1 MVIYEQFS
9 INSFAQKIEMKFYP
23 LAVIFMLLGIAIM
36 SFNPVKKGF
45 ETENSIINAGLT
57 DFKTK
62 LDHLKSD
69 AYRFSDDKISLGD
82 LRKTLKET
90 RNSFKEIE
98 FYVAYHYP
106 EFTKTHLNAAPL
118 FHIEAASTSS
128 YTLPPEGLQV
138 LDEMI
143 FSDEAEDKKEEIK
156 TITDFL
162 FNSYANFYLSS
173 VKNGLSKGNN
183 KTLPLRIELI
193 RIYSLGVTGFDTPG
207 SLNISE
213 ETRHAFSGM
222 KNYINDDPYFKNY
235 NTKSADQL
243 LSSGIEY
250 LSTHTDFETF
260 DRIEFYKKYIQPLYK
275 ELGSWDGRSDDLKE
289 FSGWNAGNTEFF
301 SSDFLDPYFYTLL
314 KKEENNEALRKLGK
328 QIFYDQNLSS
338 NGKMSCATCHLPE
351 NAFTDLKGKS
361 QSNVDG
367 KTVLRNSPTLYN
379 AVFAKRF
386 FYDLRAFY
394 LEQQAEHV
402 IYNKDE
408 FNTSYENIIKKLKSK
423 PEYKKAFT
431 TAFGKSDISRE
442 HFSKALSSYVASLYS
457 YESDFDQF
465 MRNEKE
471 ISADA
476 KKGFN
481 LFMGKA
487 NCATCHF
494 APNFSGLVP
503 PFFNENESEVLGV
516 TAKPINQKPLELDA
530 DKGRV
535 NSPVRKE
542 NSWIYENSF
551 KTVTVRNIALTKPY
565 FHNGA
570 FNTLEEVLDF
580 YNEGGGEGLGLKM
593 KNQTLDSEK
602 LNLSKTEIK
611 QIIAFLNSL
620 TDISKT
626 KVR

>member
-1 MVIYEQFS
+1 MRKKEI
-9 INSFAQKIEMKFYP
+9 MKFYP
-23 LAVIFMLLGIAIM
+23 LAVIFVLLGFTVM
-36 SFNPVKKGF
+36 SFNPSRKGF
-45 ETENSIINAGLT
+45 KNENSAILEGLT
-57 DFKTK
+57 GIKTR
-62 LDHLKSD
+62 LSQLKSD
-69 AYRFSDDKISLGD
+69 AYNFSENKITLAD
-82 LRKTLKET
+82 LQKTLRET

-118 FHIEAASTSS
+118 FHIEAAGTSS

-143 FSDEAEDKKEEIK
+143 FSDEAEEKKEEIK

-162 FNSYANFYLSS
+162 FNSYASFYLSS
-173 VKNGLSKGNN
+173 LKNGLSKGNN

-207 SLNISE
+207 SLNSSE
-213 ETRHAFSGM
+213 ETLHAFLGM
-222 KNYINDDPYFKNY
+222 KKFIQDDPYFKNY
-235 NTKSADQL
+235 NTEKADRL
-243 LSSGIEY
+243 FTSGINY
-250 LSTHTDFETF
+250 LSENTDFETF
-260 DRIEFYKKYIQPLYK
+260 DRIEFYKSYIQPLYQ
-275 ELGSWDGRSDDLKE
+275 ELGSWDGRTDDLKE
-289 FSGWNAGNTEFF
+289 FSGWNPGSTEFF

-314 KKEENNEALRKLGK
+314 KKEEDTDALRKLGK
-328 QIFYDQNLSS
+328 QIFYDQNVSE

-351 NAFTDLKGKS
+351 NAFTDLKAKS

-379 AVFAKRF
+379 VVFAKRF

-408 FNTSYENIIKKLKSK
+408 FNTSYDNIIKKLNAN
-423 PEYKKAFT
+423 PEYRKAFK
-431 TAFGKSDISRE
+431 TAFRKGSINRE
-442 HFSKALSSYVASLYS
+442 NFSKALSSYVASLYS

-471 ISADA
+471 ISSDA

-494 APNFSGLVP
+494 VPNFSGLVP
-503 PFFNENESEVLGV
+503 PLFNENESEVLGV
-516 TAKPINQKPLELDA
+516 TAKPVNHKPLELDV
-530 DKGRV
+530 DKGRI
-535 NSPVRKE
+535 NSPLNKE

-551 KTVTVRNIALTKPY
+551 KTVTVRNSALTKPY

-570 FNTLEEVLDF
+570 FNSLERSPGVL
-580 YNEGGGEGLGLKM
+580 
-593 KNQTLDSEK
+593 
-602 LNLSKTEIK
+602 
-611 QIIAFLNSL
+611 
-620 TDISKT
+620 
-626 KVR
+626 

>member
-1 MVIYEQFS
+1 MRS
-9 INSFAQKIEMKFYP
+9 YP
-23 LAVIFMLLGIAIM
+23 LLIVILLIGFAIM
-36 SFNPVKKGF
+36 SFNPTHKGT
-45 ETENSIINAGLT
+45 ETENTFINRGLS
-57 DFKTK
+57 DFKVN

-69 AYRFSDDKISLGD
+69 AYQFSEDKISLEE
-82 LRKTLKET
+82 LQKTLKET

-98 FYVAYHYP
+98 FYIAYHYP

-118 FHIEAASTSS
+118 FHIEAAGTTA

-138 LDEMI
+138 LDELI
-143 FSDEAEDKKEEIK
+143 FSDEAAEQKEKIK

-162 FNSYANFYLSS
+162 YNSYANFYLSA
-173 VKNGLSKGNN
+173 VKNGISKGNN

-213 ETRHAFSGM
+213 EASHAFSGM
-222 KNYINDDPYFKNY
+222 KRYINDDLYFKNY
-235 NTKSADQL
+235 NAEKANAILAQ
-243 LSSGIEY
+243 GIEY
-250 LSTHTDFETF
+250 LSRNTDFETF
-260 DRIEFYKKYIQPLYK
+260 DRIEFYKKYIQPLYE
-275 ELGSWDGRSDDLKE
+275 ELGKWDGRSDDLKE
-289 FSGWNAGNTEFF
+289 SSGWNVSNKNLF
-301 SSDFLDPYFYTLL
+301 SSDFLNPYFYTLL
-314 KKEENNEALRKLGK
+314 KENEDNEELQKLGK
-328 QIFYDQNLSS
+328 EIFYDQNLSS

-351 NAFTDLKGKS
+351 NAFTDLKTKS
-361 QSNVDG
+361 QSNVEG
-367 KTVLRNSPTLYN
+367 KTVLRNSPSLYN

-402 IYNKDE
+402 IYNEDE
-408 FNTSYENIIKKLKSK
+408 FNTSYESIIQKLKTK
-423 PEYKKAFT
+423 KEYKKAFKA
-431 TAFGKSDISRE
+431 AFKNGTVNKE
-442 HFSKALSSYVASLYS
+442 NFSKALSSYVASLYS
-457 YESDFDQF
+457 YESDFDKF

-471 ISADA
+471 ISSDA

-503 PFFNENESEVLGV
+503 PFFNENESEVLGI
-516 TAKPINQKPLELDA
+516 TKQPINQKPLELDT
-530 DKGRV
+530 DKGRI

-580 YNEGGGEGLGLKM
+580 YNEGGGEGLGLKV
-593 KNQTLDSEK
+593 KNQTLAPDK
-602 LNLSKTEIK
+602 LNLTQTEIK

-620 TDISKT
+620 TDVSK
-626 KVR
+626 K

>member
-1 MVIYEQFS
+1 MRFY
-9 INSFAQKIEMKFYP
+9 SFAAILF
-23 LAVIFMLLGIAIM
+23 LLVFSAM
-36 SFNPVKKGF
+36 SFNPVDKGVKSEDTF
-45 ETENSIINAGLT
+45 INNGLS
-57 DFKTK
+57 DFKNK
-62 LDHLKSD
+62 LENLKSD
-69 AYRFSDDKISLGD
+69 AKSFSEDKISLEE
-82 LRKTLKET
+82 LQQSLKNT

-118 FHIEAASTSS
+118 FHIEAAGTSA

-143 FSDEAEDKKEEIK
+143 FSDEALEKKDDIK
-156 TITDFL
+156 TIADFL
-162 FNSYANFYLSS
+162 YNSYASFYLST

-207 SLNISE
+207 SLNVSD
-213 ETRHAFSGM
+213 ETVHAFSGM
-222 KNYINDDPYFKNY
+222 QKYLHDDLYFKNY
-235 NTKSADQL
+235 NIQKADAILKEGINYLTKN
-243 LSSGIEY
+243 
-250 LSTHTDFETF
+250 TDFETF
-260 DRIEFYKKYIQPLYK
+260 DRIEFYKKYIQPLY
-275 ELGSWDGRSDDLKE
+275 EEFGNWDGRTDDLKE
-289 FSGWNAGNTEFF
+289 FSGWNVGNKNFF
-301 SSDFLDPYFYTLL
+301 SSDFLNPYFYTLL
-314 KKEENNEALRKLGK
+314 KKDEDNGDLRKLGK
-328 QIFYDQNLSS
+328 EIFYDQNVS
-338 NGKMSCATCHLPE
+338 NSGKMSCATCHLPE
-351 NAFTDLKGKS
+351 NAFTDLKAKS
-361 QSNVDG
+361 PSNMEG
-367 KTVLRNSPTLYN
+367 KTVLRNSPSLYN

-408 FNTSYENIIKKLKSK
+408 FNTSYESIIKKLKTK
-423 PEYKKAFT
+423 PEYRKAFKA
-431 TAFGKSDISRE
+431 AFKNGEINKE
-442 HFSKALSSYVASLYS
+442 NFSKALSSYVASLYS
-457 YESDFDQF
+457 YESDFDRF

-471 ISADA
+471 ISSDA

-503 PFFNENESEVLGV
+503 PFFNENESEVLGI
-516 TAKPINQKPLELDA
+516 TAKPISQKPLELDA
-530 DKGRV
+530 DQGRI

-551 KTVTVRNIALTKPY
+551 KTVTVRNAALTKPY

-570 FNTLEEVLDF
+570 FDTLEEVMDF
-580 YNEGGGEGLGLKM
+580 YNEGGGEGFGLKV
-593 KNQTLDSEK
+593 KNQTLASDK
-602 LNLSKTEIK
+602 LNLTQTEIK
-611 QIIAFLNSL
+611 QIIAFLNAL
-620 TDISKT
+620 TDVSRK
-626 KVR
+626 

>member
-1 MVIYEQFS
+1 
-9 INSFAQKIEMKFYP
+9 
-23 LAVIFMLLGIAIM
+23 M
-36 SFNPVKKGF
+36 SFNPVYKGV
-45 ETENSIINAGLT
+45 ENENNVVNKGLA

-69 AYRFSDDKISLGD
+69 VYQFSEEKIPLEQLQESL
-82 LRKTLKET
+82 KNT

-98 FYVAYHYP
+98 FYIAYHYP

-118 FHIEAASTSS
+118 FHIEAAGTSA

-138 LDEMI
+138 LDELI
-143 FSDEAEDKKEEIK
+143 FSDEAAEEKEKIK
-156 TITDFL
+156 AITDFL
-162 FNSYANFYLSS
+162 YNSYASFYLSS

-193 RIYSLGVTGFDTPG
+193 RMYSLGVTGFDTPG
-207 SLNISE
+207 SLNVSE
-213 ETRHAFSGM
+213 EANHVFSGM
-222 KNYINDDPYFKNY
+222 KKYINDDPYFKNY
-235 NTKSADQL
+235 NIQKANAILTD
-243 LSSGIEY
+243 GIGY
-250 LSTHTDFETF
+250 LSKNTDFETF
-260 DRIEFYKKYIQPLYK
+260 DRIEFYKKYIQLLYEEFGK
-275 ELGSWDGRSDDLKE
+275 WDGRSDDLKE
-289 FSGWNAGNTEFF
+289 FSGWNVNNKNFF

-314 KKEENNEALRKLGK
+314 KKEEDNADLRALGK
-328 QIFYDQNLSS
+328 EIFYDQNLSD

-351 NAFTDLKGKS
+351 NAFTDLKSKS
-361 QSNVDG
+361 PSNVEG
-367 KTVLRNSPTLYN
+367 KTVLRNSPSLYN

-402 IYNKDE
+402 IYNEDE
-408 FNTSYENIIKKLKSK
+408 FNTSYESIIKKLKTK
-423 PEYKKAFT
+423 PEYKKAFK
-431 TAFGKSDISRE
+431 TAFKNGNISKE
-442 HFSKALSSYVASLYS
+442 NFSKALSSYVASLYS
-457 YESDFDQF
+457 YESDFDKF

-471 ISADA
+471 ISVDA

-503 PFFNENESEVLGV
+503 PFFNENESEVLGIP
-516 TAKPINQKPLELDA
+516 TKPINQKPIELDA
-530 DKGRV
+530 DKGRI
-535 NSPVRKE
+535 NSPVKKE

-570 FNTLEEVLDF
+570 FNTLEEVMDF

-593 KNQTLDSEK
+593 KNQTLAPDK
-602 LNLSKTEIK
+602 LNLTQPEIK
-611 QIIAFLNSL
+611 QIIAFLNAL
-620 TDISKT
+620 TDVSK
-626 KVR
+626 R

>member
-1 MVIYEQFS
+1 
-9 INSFAQKIEMKFYP
+9 MKFYP
-23 LAVIFMLLGIAIM
+23 LAVVFVFLGFAVM
-36 SFNPVKKGF
+36 SFNPSHKGF
-45 ETENSIINAGLT
+45 KNENSVILEGLT
-57 DFKTK
+57 DFKTR
-62 LDHLKSD
+62 LSQLKSD
-69 AYRFSDDKISLGD
+69 AHYFSENKITLEDLQKSL
-82 LRKTLKET
+82 RET

-118 FHIEAASTSS
+118 FHIEAAGTTS

-138 LDEMI
+138 LDEMV

-162 FNSYANFYLSS
+162 FNSYASFYLSS
-173 VKNGLSKGNN
+173 MKNGLSKGNN
-183 KTLPLRIELI
+183 KTLPLRVELI

-213 ETRHAFSGM
+213 EALHAFTGM
-222 KNYINDDPYFKNY
+222 KKYIQDDPYFKNY
-235 NTKSADQL
+235 NTEKANHL
-243 LSSGIEY
+243 FTAGIKY
-250 LSTHTDFETF
+250 LSENTDFETF
-260 DRIEFYKKYIQPLYK
+260 DRIEFYKRYIQPLYR
-275 ELGSWDGRSDDLKE
+275 ELGSWDGRTDDLKE
-289 FSGWNAGNTEFF
+289 FSGWNAGSMEFF

-314 KKEENNEALRKLGK
+314 KKDEDNEALRKLGK
-328 QIFYDQNLSS
+328 QIFYDQNVSD

-351 NAFTDLKGKS
+351 NAFTDLKVKS

-408 FNTSYENIIKKLKSK
+408 FNTSYDNIIKKLNAN
-423 PEYKKAFT
+423 PEYKKAFKI
-431 TAFGKSDISRE
+431 AFKKGNISRE
-442 HFSKALSSYVASLYS
+442 NFSKALSSYVASLYS
-457 YESDFDQF
+457 YESDFDKF

-471 ISADA
+471 ISSDA

-516 TAKPINQKPLELDA
+516 TAKPVSYKPLELDA
-530 DKGRV
+530 DKGRI
-535 NSPVRKE
+535 NSPVKKE

-570 FNTLEEVLDF
+570 FSTLEEVLEF

-593 KNQTLDSEK
+593 NNQTLAADK
-602 LNLSKTEIK
+602 LNLTQTEI
-611 QIIAFLNSL
+611 QQVIAFLNSL

-626 KVR
+626 K

>member
-1 MVIYEQFS
+1 
-9 INSFAQKIEMKFYP
+9 
-23 LAVIFMLLGIAIM
+23 M
-36 SFNPVKKGF
+36 SFNPVYKGV
-45 ETENSIINAGLT
+45 ENENNVVNKGLA

-69 AYRFSDDKISLGD
+69 VYQFSEEKIPLEQLQESL
-82 LRKTLKET
+82 KNT

-98 FYVAYHYP
+98 FYIAYHYP

-118 FHIEAASTSS
+118 FHIEAAGTSA

-138 LDEMI
+138 LDELI
-143 FSDEAEDKKEEIK
+143 FSDEAAEEKEKIK
-156 TITDFL
+156 AITDFL
-162 FNSYANFYLSS
+162 YNSYASFYLSS

-193 RIYSLGVTGFDTPG
+193 RMYSLGVTGFDTPG
-207 SLNISE
+207 SLNVSE
-213 ETRHAFSGM
+213 EANHVFSGM
-222 KNYINDDPYFKNY
+222 KKYINDDPYFKNY
-235 NTKSADQL
+235 NIQKANAILTD
-243 LSSGIEY
+243 GIGY
-250 LSTHTDFETF
+250 LSKNTDFETF
-260 DRIEFYKKYIQPLYK
+260 DRIEFYKKYIQPLYEEFGK
-275 ELGSWDGRSDDLKE
+275 WDGRSDDLKE
-289 FSGWNAGNTEFF
+289 FSGWNVNNKNFF

-314 KKEENNEALRKLGK
+314 KKEEDNADLRALGK
-328 QIFYDQNLSS
+328 EIFYDQNLSD

-351 NAFTDLKGKS
+351 NAFTDLKSKS
-361 QSNVDG
+361 PSNVEG
-367 KTVLRNSPTLYN
+367 KTVLRNSPSLYN

-402 IYNKDE
+402 IYNEDE
-408 FNTSYENIIKKLKSK
+408 FNTSYESIIKKLKTK
-423 PEYKKAFT
+423 PEYKKAFK
-431 TAFGKSDISRE
+431 TAFKNGNISKE
-442 HFSKALSSYVASLYS
+442 NFSKALSSYVASLYS
-457 YESDFDQF
+457 YESDFDKF

-471 ISADA
+471 ISVDA

-503 PFFNENESEVLGV
+503 PFFNENESEVLGIP
-516 TAKPINQKPLELDA
+516 TKPINQKPIELDA
-530 DKGRV
+530 DKGRI
-535 NSPVRKE
+535 NSPVKKE

-570 FNTLEEVLDF
+570 FNTLEEVMDF

-593 KNQTLDSEK
+593 KNQTLAPDK
-602 LNLSKTEIK
+602 LNLTQPEIK
-611 QIIAFLNSL
+611 QIIAFLNAL
-620 TDISKT
+620 TDVSK
-626 KVR
+626 R

>member
-1 MVIYEQFS
+1 
-9 INSFAQKIEMKFYP
+9 MKFYP
-23 LAVIFMLLGIAIM
+23 LAVIFVMLGFAVM
-36 SFNPVKKGF
+36 SFNPSRKGF
-45 ETENSIINAGLT
+45 KNENSTIHRGLT
-57 DFKTK
+57 DFKTR
-62 LDHLKSD
+62 LSQLKSD
-69 AYRFSDDKISLGD
+69 AYLFSENKITLED
-82 LRKTLKET
+82 LRKTLRET

-118 FHIEAASTSS
+118 FHIEAAGTTS

-138 LDEMI
+138 LDEMV
-143 FSDEAEDKKEEIK
+143 FSDEANEKKDEIK
-156 TITDFL
+156 AITDFL
-162 FNSYANFYLSS
+162 FNSYASFYLSS
-173 VKNGLSKGNN
+173 MKNGISKGNN

-213 ETRHAFSGM
+213 EAEHAFTGM
-222 KNYINDDPYFKNY
+222 KKYIQDDSYFKNY
-235 NTKSADQL
+235 NTEKANL
-243 LSSGIEY
+243 LFTAGIRY
-250 LSTHTDFETF
+250 LSENKDFETF
-260 DRIEFYKKYIQPLYK
+260 DRIEFYKKFIQPLYQ
-275 ELGSWDGRSDDLKE
+275 ELGSWDGRADDLKE
-289 FSGWNAGNTEFF
+289 FSGWNPASTNFF

-314 KKEENNEALRKLGK
+314 KNDEDNEALRKLGK
-328 QIFYDQNLSS
+328 QIFYDQNVSG

-351 NAFTDLKGKS
+351 NAFTDLKSKS
-361 QSNVDG
+361 PSNVNG

-408 FNTSYENIIKKLKSK
+408 FNTSYDNIIKKLNAN
-423 PEYKKAFT
+423 PEYKKAFKI
-431 TAFGKSDISRE
+431 AFKKGNINRE
-442 HFSKALSSYVASLYS
+442 NFSKALSSYVASLYS

-471 ISADA
+471 ISSDA

-516 TAKPINQKPLELDA
+516 TAKPVSYKPLELDA
-530 DKGRV
+530 DKGRI
-535 NSPVRKE
+535 NSPVKKE

-565 FHNGA
+565 FHNGT
-570 FNTLEEVLDF
+570 FGTLEEVLEF
-580 YNEGGGEGLGLKM
+580 YNEGGGEGLGLKIN
-593 KNQTLDSEK
+593 NQTLAADK
-602 LNLSKTEIK
+602 LNLTPKEIK

-620 TDISKT
+620 TDISKV
-626 KVR
+626 KAR

>member
-1 MVIYEQFS
+1 MR
-9 INSFAQKIEMKFYP
+9 FYP
-23 LAVIFMLLGIAIM
+23 FAALLFLLVFSAM
-36 SFNPVKKGF
+36 SFNPVDKGVKSEDTF
-45 ETENSIINAGLT
+45 INKGLS
-57 DFKTK
+57 DFKNK
-62 LDHLKSD
+62 LENLKSD
-69 AYRFSDDKISLGD
+69 AKSFSEDKISLEE
-82 LRKTLKET
+82 LQQSLKNT

-118 FHIEAASTSS
+118 FHIEAAGTSA

-143 FSDEAEDKKEEIK
+143 FSDEAQEKRDDIK
-156 TITDFL
+156 TIADFL
-162 FNSYANFYLSS
+162 YNSYASFYLST

-207 SLNISE
+207 SLNVSD
-213 ETRHAFSGM
+213 ETVHAFSGM
-222 KNYINDDPYFKNY
+222 QKYLHDDLYFKNY
-235 NTKSADQL
+235 NTRKADAIL
-243 LSSGIEY
+243 TNGINY
-250 LSTHTDFETF
+250 LTKNTDFETF
-260 DRIEFYKKYIQPLYK
+260 DRIEFYKKYIQPLY
-275 ELGSWDGRSDDLKE
+275 EEFGSWDGRSDDLKE
-289 FSGWNAGNTEFF
+289 FSGWNVGNKNFF

-314 KKEENNEALRKLGK
+314 KKDEDNGDLRKLGK
-328 QIFYDQNLSS
+328 EIFYDRNVS
-338 NGKMSCATCHLPE
+338 NSGKMSCATCHLPE
-351 NAFTDLKGKS
+351 NAFTDLKAKS
-361 QSNVDG
+361 PSNVEG
-367 KTVLRNSPTLYN
+367 KTVLRNSPSLYN

-408 FNTSYENIIKKLKSK
+408 FNTSYESIIKKLKTK
-423 PEYKKAFT
+423 PEYRKAFKA
-431 TAFGKSDISRE
+431 AFKNGEINKE
-442 HFSKALSSYVASLYS
+442 NFSKALSSYVASLYS

-471 ISADA
+471 ISSDA

-503 PFFNENESEVLGV
+503 PFFNENESEVLGI
-516 TAKPINQKPLELDA
+516 TAKPISQKPLELDA
-530 DKGRV
+530 DQGRV

-551 KTVTVRNIALTKPY
+551 KTVTVRNVALTKPY

-570 FNTLEEVLDF
+570 FDTLEEVMDF
-580 YNEGGGEGLGLKM
+580 YNEGGGEGLGLKV
-593 KNQTLDSEK
+593 KNQTLASDK
-602 LNLSKTEIK
+602 LNLTQTEIK

-620 TDISKT
+620 TDVSRK
-626 KVR
+626 

>member
-1 MVIYEQFS
+1 MR
-9 INSFAQKIEMKFYP
+9 FYP
-23 LAVIFMLLGIAIM
+23 IAILVLLVGFAVM
-36 SFNPVKKGF
+36 SFNPVEKGM
-45 ETENSIINAGLT
+45 ESESTMINNGLT
-57 DFKTK
+57 DFKNK
-62 LDHLKSD
+62 LDQLKTD
-69 AYRFSDDKISLGD
+69 THQFSEDKISLEE
-82 LRKTLKET
+82 LQESLKNT

-118 FHIEAASTSS
+118 FHIEAAGTTA

-138 LDEMI
+138 LDELI
-143 FSDEAEDKKEEIK
+143 FSDEAAEQKEEIK
-156 TITDFL
+156 SITNFL
-162 FNSYANFYLSS
+162 YNSFASFYLSAM
-173 VKNGLSKGNN
+173 KNGLSKGNN

-207 SLNISE
+207 SLNASE
-213 ETRHAFSGM
+213 EANHAFSGM
-222 KNYINDDPYFKNY
+222 KRYINDDPYFKNY
-235 NTKSADQL
+235 TTQKANSILTE
-243 LSSGIEY
+243 GIGY
-250 LSTHTDFETF
+250 LSKNTDFETF
-260 DRIEFYKKYIQPLYK
+260 DRIEFYKKYIQPLYEEFGK
-275 ELGSWDGRSDDLKE
+275 WDGRSDDLKE
-289 FSGWNAGNTEFF
+289 FSGWNVNNKNLF
-301 SSDFLDPYFYTLL
+301 SSDFLNPYFYTLL
-314 KKEENNEALRKLGK
+314 KKNEDSEDLKKLGK
-328 QIFYDQNLSS
+328 EIFYDQNLSD

-351 NAFTDLKGKS
+351 NAFTDLKTKS
-361 QSNVDG
+361 QSNVEG
-367 KTVLRNSPTLYN
+367 KTVLRNSPSLYN

-402 IYNKDE
+402 IYNEDE
-408 FNTSYENIIKKLKSK
+408 FNTSYESIIRKLKTNK
-423 PEYKKAFT
+423 EYKKAFK
-431 TAFGKSDISRE
+431 TAFKNGEVSKE
-442 HFSKALSSYVASLYS
+442 NFSKALSSYVASLYS

-471 ISADA
+471 ISSDA
-476 KKGFN
+476 KEGFN

-503 PFFNENESEVLGV
+503 PFFNENESEVLGI
-516 TAKPINQKPLELDA
+516 TKKPISQKPLELDI

-535 NSPVRKE
+535 NSPVKKE

-580 YNEGGGEGLGLKM
+580 YNEGGGEGLGLKL
-593 KNQTLDSEK
+593 KNQTLAPDK
-602 LNLSKTEIK
+602 LNLTQKEMK

-620 TDISKT
+620 TDISK
-626 KVR
+626 K

>member
-1 MVIYEQFS
+1 MR
-9 INSFAQKIEMKFYP
+9 FYP
-23 LAVIFMLLGIAIM
+23 FAAILFLLVLSAM
-36 SFNPVKKGF
+36 SFNPADKG
-45 ETENSIINAGLT
+45 TKSENTFVNQGLS
-57 DFKTK
+57 DFKSK
-62 LDHLKSD
+62 LENLKSD
-69 AYRFSDDKISLGD
+69 AKSFSEDKISLEE
-82 LRKTLKET
+82 LQQSLKNT

-118 FHIEAASTSS
+118 FHIEAAGTSA

-143 FSDEAEDKKEEIK
+143 FSDEALEKKDDIK
-156 TITDFL
+156 TIADFL
-162 FNSYANFYLSS
+162 YNSYASFYLST

-207 SLNISE
+207 SLNVSD
-213 ETRHAFSGM
+213 ETVHAFSGM
-222 KNYINDDPYFKNY
+222 QKYLHDDLYFKNY
-235 NTKSADQL
+235 NIQKADAILTDGINYLTKN
-243 LSSGIEY
+243 
-250 LSTHTDFETF
+250 TDFETF
-260 DRIEFYKKYIQPLYK
+260 DRIEFYKKYIQPLY
-275 ELGSWDGRSDDLKE
+275 EEFGSWDGRTDDLKE
-289 FSGWNAGNTEFF
+289 FSGWNVGNKNFF
-301 SSDFLDPYFYTLL
+301 SSDFLNPYFYTLL
-314 KKEENNEALRKLGK
+314 KKDEDNGDLRKLGK
-328 QIFYDQNLSS
+328 EIFYDQNVSN

-351 NAFTDLKGKS
+351 NAFTDLKAKS
-361 QSNVDG
+361 PSNVEG
-367 KTVLRNSPTLYN
+367 KTVLRNSPSLYN

-408 FNTSYENIIKKLKSK
+408 FNTSYESIIKKLKTK
-423 PEYKKAFT
+423 PEYRKAFKA
-431 TAFGKSDISRE
+431 AFKNGEINKE
-442 HFSKALSSYVASLYS
+442 NFSKALSSYVASLYS
-457 YESDFDQF
+457 YESDFDRF

-471 ISADA
+471 ISSDA

-503 PFFNENESEVLGV
+503 PFFNENESEVLGI
-516 TAKPINQKPLELDA
+516 TAKPISQKPLELDA
-530 DKGRV
+530 DHGRI

-542 NSWIYENSF
+542 NSWIYEKSF
-551 KTVTVRNIALTKPY
+551 KTVTVRNAALTKPY

-570 FNTLEEVLDF
+570 FNTLEEVMDF
-580 YNEGGGEGLGLKM
+580 YNEGGGEGLGLKV
-593 KNQTLDSEK
+593 KNQTLASDK
-602 LNLSKTEIK
+602 LNLSQTEIK

-620 TDISKT
+620 TDVSRK
-626 KVR
+626 